1 MVKKILKILSL
12 LLLCFSFC
20 CLPGTALAQSQQQEM
35 KLTSQLLIHL
45 EELQRSNVKHQEEL
59 LKVENYQ
66 LMLSSELNEAKK
78 QVRVLE
84 NQLLSLELT
93 CKQTQNS
100 LESANASFENYS
112 REMKR
117 KEKILRLQRNLWA
130 GGVVLILFNKQFKK
144 IIKKLE

>member
-1 MVKKILKILSL
+1 
-12 LLLCFSFC
+12 
-20 CLPGTALAQSQQQEM
+20 M

-84 NQLLSLELT
+84 NQLLILELT

-112 REMKR
+112 KAMKR

-130 GGVVLILFNKQFKK
+130 GGVALILFNKQFKK